1 MDQNFAGPA
10 VDSLPRQRPT
20 IDGNVV
26 LQAIL
31 HLQKLNGC
39 SVNNLKKYLA
49 SQHGMDCQALDAV
62 IKPIM
67 KMAMDRNILKNLG
80 DIGKVAE
87 CKRRRKSSG
96 GGKKRKKSSGGKQRK
111 KYSGGKKRKK
121 SSARKKPAGKRRRRK
136 SKKSTAGD
144 AQTEDLAVFRTDRSD
159 LQ

>member
-1 MDQNFAGPA
+1 MEQKFASPTAAAGIPQ
-10 VDSLPRQRPT
+10 QRLA
-20 IDGNVV
+20 ISGNTV

-49 SQHGMDCQALDAV
+49 NQYGIDCQTLDAT

-80 DIGKVAE
+80 DTGKVSE

-96 GGKKRKKSSGGKQRK
+96 GGKKRRKSSGGKR
-111 KYSGGKKRKK
+111 RKK
-121 SSARKKPAGKRRRRK
+121 SSGAAKSGGKRRRRK
-136 SKKSTAGD
+136 SKKSA
-144 AQTEDLAVFRTDRSD
+144 AAAE
-159 LQ
+159 

>member
-1 MDQNFAGPA
+1 MDQNFASPA
-10 VDSLPRQRPT
+10 VASLPLHRPA
-20 IDGNVV
+20 INGNVV

-49 SQHGMDCQALDAV
+49 SQHGIDCQALDAV

-80 DIGKVAE
+80 DTGKVAE
-87 CKRRRKSSG
+87 CKRRKKSSG
-96 GGKKRKKSSGGKQRK
+96 GGKKRRKSSGA
-111 KYSGGKKRKK
+111 KKRKK
-121 SSARKKPAGKRRRRK
+121 SSGRKKSGGKRRRRK

-144 AQTEDLAVFRTDRSD
+144 E
-159 LQ
+159 